1 MGANDS
7 SAGKPLIAA
16 LEQTVWVPAV
26 IILAGTIITA
36 GLGFLGTVLVKR
48 MGRTSESATAR
59 RMDAEARKF
68 EVETGTLTSRE
79 ADDNAERDLARM
91 QKTLLFAFDT
101 LDRLTAQVSAQSTAY
116 EQQIAQE
123 RADRTM
129 QFLEH
134 VKASDVRIAALQEQA
149 DQRFDFV
156 RAEVQE
162 LRDELT
168 MARRRVR
175 EHRPW
180 DEQVARVVR
189 EQIDGS
195 FPDPPEL

>member
-1 MGANDS
+1 MIG
-7 SAGKPLIAA
+7 A
-16 LEQTVWVPAV
+16 LEETVWVPAV
-26 IILAGTIITA
+26 IILVGTIVTA

-48 MGRTSESATAR
+48 MGRLSEAATAR
-59 RMDAEARKF
+59 RMDAEARKL

-101 LDRLTAQVSAQSTAY
+101 LDRLTAQVAAQSSAY
-116 EQQIAQE
+116 DQQIAQE
-123 RADRTM
+123 RADRTT
-129 QFLEH
+129 QFAEH
-134 VKASDVRIAALQEQA
+134 VKASEQRITALQEQA

-168 MARRRVR
+168 EARAKVRR
-175 EHRPW
+175 HRPW
-180 DEQVARVVR
+180 DERVARAVR
-189 EQIDGS
+189 EQIDAE